1 MFQEARK
8 KWWSVF
14 SKYDNELRWALSI
27 LLQDMSLEIGSEQ
40 SILVSLHLSN

>member
-14 SKYDNELRWALSI
+14 SKYDNELGWALSI
-27 LLQDMSLEIGSEQ
+27 LLQDMSLQIGSEQ

>member
-14 SKYDNELRWALSI
+14 SKYDNELMWALSI
-27 LLQDMSLEIGSEQ
+27 LFQQMPLEIGSKQ
-40 SILVSLHLSN
+40 SILVSLHLST